1 MNLAKMSGQIVLAF
15 AFVALAATRA
25 AAQAPTLTVTV
36 SGSSVTIDWTAVPGA
51 LGYTL
56 QAGTGSGLANIASV
70 NLPASIT
77 HVAVVAPPGVYY
89 LRVRAFAGTVAGP
102 FSNEAVAN
110 VGSAPPPPPCQPP
123 AAPAI
128 TANVQGGTVTLNWP
142 AAAGATGYQVQW
154 SRFSG
159 GTELVE
165 NVASN
170 SHSKY
175 VGIVGT
181 FYARIVVLTPCGNA
195 TSAEVPFTIVTLSGP
210 GPRTPN
216 PAPGQMLPLPS
227 YGQNIVIQM
236 AQQYR
241 GDLLNSCRDTGG
253 NNNFMFRVVQ
263 ALRQRDT
270 RWGLNYKRG
279 QKGDLSQDIVTYNGT
294 ANPDEG
300 ESHVYLIDIISG
312 HCGSNPDWNWGDVSQ
327 VTWANRGQSYCG
339 TEWCAYWTLEPYVRA
354 GFPSDQR

>member
-1 MNLAKMSGQIVLAF
+1 MNLAKFSGKMVLAF
-15 AFVALAATRA
+15 AFVAFAAVRA
-25 AAQAPTLTVTV
+25 SAQAPTLTVTV
-36 SGSSVTIDWTAVPGA
+36 NAPSVAINWTPVPGA

-56 QAGTGSGLANIASV
+56 QAGTAAGLSNIASV

-77 HVAVVAPPGVYY
+77 RIAVVAPPGVYY
-89 LRVRAFAGTVAGP
+89 LRVRAFSGTVAGP

-110 VGSAPPPPPCQPP
+110 MFGPAPPPSCQPP
-123 AAPAI
+123 AAPSV
-128 TANVQGGTVTLNWP
+128 TANVQGGNVTLNWP
-142 AAAGATGYQVQW
+142 SVAGAIGYQVQW

-165 NVASN
+165 NSSTN

-175 VGIVGT
+175 VGVPGT
-181 FYARIVVLTPCGNA
+181 FYARVVALTSCGNA
-195 TSAEVPFTIVTLSGP
+195 TSAEVPFTIVTLTGS

-227 YGQNIVIQM
+227 YGQNVVIQM

-253 NNNFMFRVVQ
+253 NNTFVFRVVQ

-279 QKGDLSQDIVTYNGT
+279 QKGELSQDIVAYNGT

-312 HCGSNPDWNWGDVSQ
+312 HCGSNPDWNWGDVSA

-339 TEWCAYWTLEPYVRA
+339 TEWCAYWTLDPYIRA
-354 GFPSDQR
+354 GFPPDPR